1 MCKLDKKRLKIVI
14 YILHSVKKNTFQSRK
29 VIYWSKRM
37 IRNFYCSEKFSSH
50 GYFTLSLLG
59 QNVWTNSTSC
69 KKCYENQYSSSSR
82 KNQEHRKI
90 ASLSLQLRS
99 YNKSLPTT
107 RNKIVR
113 IFYKFS
119 ARAPKKGHA
128 GIVTVDRSLPPLKK
142 PAFLLLF
149 ACTGLPVA
157 TNGCYQELKITCI
170 EIFETSGVFYAE
182 WKT

>member
-1 MCKLDKKRLKIVI
+1 
-14 YILHSVKKNTFQSRK
+14 
-29 VIYWSKRM
+29 M
-37 IRNFYCSEKFSSH
+37 IRNFYRSEKFSSH

-59 QNVWTNSTSC
+59 QNVCTSC
-69 KKCYENQYSSSSR
+69 KKLRKPILSSR

-128 GIVTVDRSLPPLKK
+128 GVVTVDRSLPPPPVKK
-142 PAFLLLF
+142 TRIFTTTRLYGTSSCYKWLLPGIENNMHRNLWNFWGFLCRMKNLTNLRNDEPY
-149 ACTGLPVA
+149 AVSNLALHRTGLHGDVHW
-157 TNGCYQELKITCI
+157 N
-170 EIFETSGVFYAE
+170 
-182 WKT
+182 